1 MLQLSDRIT
10 TLNKGGSDGWEA
22 SYRARQKVDAALKGA
37 TGYDYDI
44 VEGNVFAGSYA
55 HAA

>member
-10 TLNKGGSDGWEA
+10 TLNNGGSDGWEVL
-22 SYRARQKVDAALKGA
+22 YCARQMVAAAPNGA
-37 TGYDYDI
+37 IGHDYDT
-44 VEGNVFAGSYA
+44 VKGNAFAGSYA

>member
-10 TLNKGGSDGWEA
+10 TLNKGGSDGWEVL
-22 SYRARQKVDAALKGA
+22 YCARQMVAAAPNGA
-37 TGYDYDI
+37 IGHDYDT
-44 VEGNVFAGSYA
+44 VKGNAFAGSYA